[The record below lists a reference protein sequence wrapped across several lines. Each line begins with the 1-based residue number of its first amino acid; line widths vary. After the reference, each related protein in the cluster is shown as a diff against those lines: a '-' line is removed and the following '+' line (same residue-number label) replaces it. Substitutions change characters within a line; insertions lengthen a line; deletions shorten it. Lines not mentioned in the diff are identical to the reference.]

1 MEVVHFV
8 YARSK
13 SEQSSQTNKPL
24 GSRLGAFLWAKSGKG
39 IRQTATGI
47 LGIAIGETLMR
58 DCDDARQCSFLFP
71 IQPKS

>member
-1 MEVVHFV
+1 M
-8 YARSK
+8 
-13 SEQSSQTNKPL
+13 
-24 GSRLGAFLWAKSGKG
+24 WAKSGKG